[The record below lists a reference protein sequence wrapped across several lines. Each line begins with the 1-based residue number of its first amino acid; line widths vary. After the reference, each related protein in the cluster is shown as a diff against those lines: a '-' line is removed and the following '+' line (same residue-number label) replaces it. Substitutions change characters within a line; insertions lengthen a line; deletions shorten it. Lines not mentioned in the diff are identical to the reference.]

1 MAFAPDGRHLYVA
14 TRQAL
19 VTVDTGSWQVTGTTD
34 VAPNPTA
41 VAVAP
46 DGRTGWV
53 TGDGAVSVL
62 NLT

>member
-1 MAFAPDGRHLYVA
+1 M
-14 TRQAL
+14 
-19 VTVDTGSWQVTGTTD
+19 TVDTGTWQVSGTTD
-34 VAPNPTA
+34 VDPDPTA

-62 NLT
+62 DLS